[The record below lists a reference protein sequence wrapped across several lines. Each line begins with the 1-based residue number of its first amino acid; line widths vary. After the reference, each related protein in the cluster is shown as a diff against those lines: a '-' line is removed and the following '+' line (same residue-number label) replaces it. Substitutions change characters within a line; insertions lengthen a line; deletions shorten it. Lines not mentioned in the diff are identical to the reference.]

1 MTHRSNLCKWFEE
14 RKKFGM
20 NGNFGN
26 FSSFVMSKTPRNSF
40 NLSRRRLACMSL
52 CLTMICSIQ
61 LPTIKKTMIWN
72 MNLSSGLA
80 SSDYLVKAT
89 QSINSNW
96 KSKNTGPIKNVIWII
111 NTSICFCFLVIKTI
125 PDIPCDVSLSYF
137 PWNIIK

>member
-26 FSSFVMSKTPRNSF
+26 FLSFVMSKTPKNSVD
-40 NLSRRRLACMSL
+40 LLRRLACIYL
-52 CLTMICSIQ
+52 FDSIALEKQ
-61 LPTIKKTMIWN
+61 LILSIWALSYEL
-72 MNLSSGLA
+72 NLSSGLA
-80 SSDYLVKAT
+80 SSDDLTEAKSN
-89 QSINSNW
+89 QSSPIVNL
-96 KSKNTGPIKNVIWII
+96 KTPGPVKNVIWII
-111 NTSICFCFLVIKTI
+111 NTSICLCFLVIKTI